1 MHWYVI
7 LMYTLLFYLACRRTM
22 VSQPYDCPRD
32 KFEIIDKPLDLNL
45 YGSYHCL
52 ENIWRLRG
60 PNLYGSYNCLENIW
74 RLRGLTSTLHCHY
87 KSDDRNPNS
96 HFLSCLRA
104 LRPLYEPYGCSSA
117 CIMSVKSS
125 TLVQFL
131 VESWFSLFVDL
142 SNVLRVDFR
151 VKIKAH
157 RW

>member
-1 MHWYVI
+1 
-7 LMYTLLFYLACRRTM
+7 MYTLLFYLACRQTM

-52 ENIWRLRG
+52 EI
-60 PNLYGSYNCLENIW
+60 IW
-74 RLRGLTSTLHCHY
+74 RLRGLTSTLHCCY

-96 HFLSCLRA
+96 HFLRCLRA
-104 LRPLYEPYGCSSA
+104 LRPLCETYGCSSV
-117 CIMSVKSS
+117 CIMSVNSS

-142 SNVLRVDFR
+142 STVLRVDCR

-157 RW
+157 R